1 MQMQGKHQVLQVV
14 ITTGEVTALHQQCE
28 QRQHE
33 EHDRG
38 ESINHRFR
46 QSCWV
51 LLHGLQVFFQPLLQL
66 RLYRI
71 QRLFSGIY
79 RILFLSLVS
88 RCRSSVHRTFMRRRR
103 LARIR
108 VKYLFTQVQAAPTS
122 QERRSGGLHVAIFSL
137 FPAIFRLLVFD
148 SVKLTRF

>member
-1 MQMQGKHQVLQVV
+1 VLPY
-14 ITTGEVTALHQQCE
+14 LFKLFWN
-28 QRQHE
+28 
-33 EHDRG
+33 
-38 ESINHRFR
+38 SIS
-46 QSCWV
+46 QSA
-51 LLHGLQVFFQPLLQL
+51 HGLLQNRTLIFNFFQPLLQL

-71 QRLFSGIY
+71 QRLFSGVY

-122 QERRSGGLHVAIFSL
+122 QERWSGGLHVAVFSL

>member
-1 MQMQGKHQVLQVV
+1 MLQLILGSLIFLFKIGTTGYQVLPY
-14 ITTGEVTALHQQCE
+14 LFKLFWN
-28 QRQHE
+28 
-33 EHDRG
+33 
-38 ESINHRFR
+38 SIS
-46 QSCWV
+46 QSA
-51 LLHGLQVFFQPLLQL
+51 HGLLQNRTLIFNFFQPLLQL

-122 QERRSGGLHVAIFSL
+122 QERWSGGLHVAVFSL